1 MSEEREQ
8 EVFHMIMN
16 HSKTQRMTGLAL
28 FTGIIVVLQVIG
40 TFVKFGPFS
49 ITLTLIPIVVGA
61 AIYGPKSGAYLGGV
75 FGFVVLVACIFG
87 WDMGGAVLWNA
98 QPLLTAVVC
107 LGKGVLAGLAAGDVY
122 RALSRRSTTAAAISA
137 AVVSPVVN
145 TGLFLLAL
153 YFLFYDVLVSWA
165 TGAGADIATY
175 ILTGL
180 VGVTF
185 VLELGVNM
193 VLSPVVV
200 RIIHARKAMPTRRA

>member
-16 HSKTQRMTGLAL
+16 HSKTQRMTGLVL

-180 VGVTF
+180 VGVNF

-200 RIIHARKAMPTRRA
+200 RIIHARKAMPNRRA

>member
-8 EVFHMIMN
+8 EDFHMIMN

-180 VGVTF
+180 VGVNF

-200 RIIHARKAMPTRRA
+200 RIIHARKAMPNRRA

>member
-1 MSEEREQ
+1 
-8 EVFHMIMN
+8 MIMN

-180 VGVTF
+180 VGVNF

-200 RIIHARKAMPTRRA
+200 RIIHARKAMPNRRA

>member
-49 ITLTLIPIVVGA
+49 LTLTLIPIVVGA

-180 VGVTF
+180 VGVNF

-200 RIIHARKAMPTRRA
+200 RIIHARKAMPNRRA

>member
-107 LGKGVLAGLAAGDVY
+107 LGKGVLAGLAAGGVY

-180 VGVTF
+180 VGVNF

-200 RIIHARKAMPTRRA
+200 RIIHARKAMPNRRA

>member
-1 MSEEREQ
+1 MNANSQ
-8 EVFHMIMN
+8 E
-16 HSKTQRMTGLAL
+16 KTRRLAGLAL
-28 FTGIIVVLQVIG
+28 FTALIVILQLLGSFIR
-40 TFVKFGPFS
+40 FGPVS
-49 ITLTLIPIVVGA
+49 VSLVALPIVVGA
-61 AIYGPKSGAYLGGV
+61 ALYGPKSGAYLGGV

-98 QPLLTAVVC
+98 QPFLTAVVC
-107 LGKGVLAGLAAGDVY
+107 LGKGVLAGLAAGGVY

-180 VGVTF
+180 VGVNF

-200 RIIHARKAMPTRRA
+200 RIIHARKAMPNRRA

>member
-137 AVVSPVVN
+137 VVSPVVN

-180 VGVTF
+180 VGVNF

-200 RIIHARKAMPTRRA
+200 RIIHARKAMPNRRA

>member
-61 AIYGPKSGAYLGGV
+61 ALYGPKSGAYLGGV

-180 VGVTF
+180 VGVNF

-200 RIIHARKAMPTRRA
+200 RIIHARKAMPNRRA

>member
-61 AIYGPKSGAYLGGV
+61 ALYGPKSGAYLGGV

-98 QPLLTAVVC
+98 QPFLTAVVC

-180 VGVTF
+180 VGVNF

-200 RIIHARKAMPTRRA
+200 RIIHARKAMPNRRA

>member
-180 VGVTF
+180 VGVNF

-200 RIIHARKAMPTRRA
+200 RIIHARKAMPNRRA